1 MAKQVYT
8 EEFKKEAVRHA
19 LESQDSVSKVASNL
33 GLKYK
38 TLYNWIQQGM
48 HHPKESIVDYKTGY
62 QQLELENTELRRKL
76 KKVEAERELLKKAA
90 AYFASQKD

>member
-1 MAKQVYT
+1 MVKQVYT